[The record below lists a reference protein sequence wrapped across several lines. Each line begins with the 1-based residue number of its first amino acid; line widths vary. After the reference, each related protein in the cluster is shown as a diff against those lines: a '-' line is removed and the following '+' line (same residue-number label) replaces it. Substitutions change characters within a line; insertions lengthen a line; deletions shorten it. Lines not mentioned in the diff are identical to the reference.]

1 MAKDWIKIST
11 VNDVKKVDKNDQR
24 KKEQGFS
31 NLIRN
36 TKTKDYKELQK
47 EGKDAFSKRASNNE
61 NILSG
66 YENKKLKSKRLIKKA
81 QSLKKKDK

>member
-11 VNDVKKVDKNDQR
+11 VNDINKIDKNEQ
-24 KKEQGFS
+24 KKREQNFS

-36 TKTKDYKELQK
+36 TKTKDYLSLQE
-47 EGKDAFSKRASNNE
+47 EGKNAFSQKISDNE
-61 NILSG
+61 NILFG

-81 QSLKKKDK
+81 QSLKKKSK